1 MSTISGFIDPDI
13 AKLIAEEQVRIRK
26 REEWLKRFRSHL
38 HELPELEGGIWKEQS
53 FVYPLPQKFSKFT
66 KVAAVDGGL
75 IQSELRGFD
84 LVLTRAVSPIFRGLG
99 NQVKVEYIPEFN
111 PKPSMTIFPSF
122 ETRQELGR
130 VATLL
135 RLKTEYAVAKQAIE
149 IQKPKIM
156 MVDGSVYPLKTDFG
170 YDLSNEIILDLEKDV
185 KRIYID
191 FIKTAVS
198 NGTIV
203 LGVVKDS
210 RSRTFVS
217 HLISTIVDWIRDKK
231 INPEL
236 TKGFRMALTHLL
248 DAEFAAH
255 LLKVDQ
261 RLSWYHI
268 TTPPWFPLN
277 PRIEFRATY
286 LRTVKNDLP
295 LRIEIAYPER
305 EEWASPTLSHALAAV
320 SLMSKHGLD
329 TALPSI
335 IIEADERAKI
345 KQDTADFIIEQLA
358 MLLGVPVTFLRKR
371 RNFPIGFD

>member
-1 MSTISGFIDPDI
+1 
-13 AKLIAEEQVRIRK
+13 
-26 REEWLKRFRSHL
+26 
-38 HELPELEGGIWKEQS
+38 
-53 FVYPLPQKFSKFT
+53 
-66 KVAAVDGGL
+66 
-75 IQSELRGFD
+75 
-84 LVLTRAVSPIFRGLG
+84 
-99 NQVKVEYIPEFN
+99 
-111 PKPSMTIFPSF
+111 MTIFPSF

>member
-1 MSTISGFIDPDI
+1 M
-13 AKLIAEEQVRIRK
+13 
-26 REEWLKRFRSHL
+26 
-38 HELPELEGGIWKEQS
+38 
-53 FVYPLPQKFSKFT
+53 
-66 KVAAVDGGL
+66 
-75 IQSELRGFD
+75 
-84 LVLTRAVSPIFRGLG
+84 
-99 NQVKVEYIPEFN
+99 EYIPEFN